1 MVEDLSMNDLSLISL
16 PQSDLDSLLSWVS
29 LGLEHYRSRISAD
42 IPEKK
47 NDTGQ
52 SWRDCCQTMNNNW
65 PPAQGNLARCINE
78 FSLCPEETFLLILA
92 GQVETDA
99 HITFIINELQQPENS
114 GPLSIHLA
122 LEMLNTLF
130 DHNMPWSGL
139 DLLNCTLI
147 TDELLTLAGDG
158 PLPLQN
164 LRIQPFFW
172 SVLND
177 RQQIWPTTSL
187 LEGSGRHL
195 LPRNSRQ
202 TLPRLAKLIQKKQVQ
217 TLILRGQPNSSR
229 RYLAAEIAI
238 LLGMRPLG
246 AGLELWRGQRSF
258 QLACHYAGWLPVIDI
273 HLEPGEV
280 LRLPMRTPA
289 HPVVILVNLDGAIA
303 ADSCLEHQLELPDQR
318 QRHDLW
324 LQALADDKLARKLSG
339 NVLLSGPTIVQ
350 LAESAKRYAQQ
361 SGEKVTA
368 DHILLTRQNHGTEK
382 LRLLAD
388 PVQRRVTKSAIV
400 FPPQIDDHLEDMVT
414 RAKRRE
420 ALWDGLG
427 TTMQASRNSGLRA
440 LFVGESGTGKTLATS
455 YLATRLDTPLYRV
468 DLGAVMN
475 KYIGESEKNLGM
487 LLDQAAAS
495 DVILLFDEADSLFG
509 SRTDAKQTGERYAN
523 NLTNYLLTR
532 IENHPGVVILTT
544 NSRER
549 IDTAFHRR
557 IEIII
562 DFPLPGFN
570 ERKLL
575 WHSHL
580 GTKSPDEE
588 IIRSLASHCDLS
600 GGQIRN
606 AVLAAA
612 GNQVD
617 QHQIDPRYLVEAI
630 RREYQKLGRNMPS
643 AIENLGK

>member
-1 MVEDLSMNDLSLISL
+1 MNDLSLITL
-16 PQSDLDSLLSWVS
+16 PQSDLDDLLNWVN
-29 LGLEHYRSRISAD
+29 LGIEHYRARISVNN
-42 IPEKK
+42 PEKK
-47 NDTGQ
+47 NDSAQ
-52 SWRDCCQTMNNNW
+52 SWQNGCQTMINNW
-65 PPAQGNLARCINE
+65 PPAKGNLARCINE
-78 FSLCPEETFLLILA
+78 FDLCREETFLLILA
-92 GQVETDA
+92 GQIETDA
-99 HITFIINELQQPENS
+99 HITFTIHELQQPESN
-114 GPLSIHLA
+114 GPLSVHLA
-122 LEMLNTLF
+122 LEMINTLF
-130 DHNMPWSGL
+130 DNEIPWSGL

-147 TDELLTLAGDG
+147 TNNLLTLAGDD
-158 PLPLQN
+158 PLPLQS
-164 LRIQPFFW
+164 LRIQPSFW

-177 RQQIWPTTSL
+177 RPQIWPTTVSINS
-187 LEGSGRHL
+187 SGRHL
-195 LPRNSRQ
+195 LPRKSRQ
-202 TLPRLAKLIQKKQVQ
+202 SLPRLAKLLQKRQVQ
-217 TLILRGQPNSSR
+217 TLILRGQPNSGR
-229 RYLAAEIAI
+229 RYLAAEIGV
-238 LLGMRPLG
+238 LLGMQPLVT
-246 AGLELWRGQRSF
+246 GLELWRDQRSF
-258 QLACHYAGWLPVIDI
+258 QLACHYADWLPVINT
-273 HLEPGEV
+273 HLNPGEV
-280 LRLPMRTPA
+280 LPLPLRNPA
-289 HPVVILVNLDGAIA
+289 HPVIILVNLDGAIS
-303 ADSCLEHQLELPDQR
+303 ADSCLEHQLGLPDQQ

-324 LQALADDKLARKLSG
+324 LQALADEKLARKLSG

-361 SGEKVTA
+361 SDEKVA
-368 DHILLTRQNHGTEK
+368 ASHILLARQNHGTEK

-388 PVQRRVTKSAIV
+388 PVLRRVSKNAIV
-400 FPPQIDDHLEDMVT
+400 FPPQIDNHLEDMVT

-440 LFVGESGTGKTLATS
+440 LFVGESGTGKTLAAS
-455 YLATRLDTPLYRV
+455 YLATRLGTPLYRV

-475 KYIGESEKNLGM
+475 KYIGESEKNLGQ

-612 GNQVD
+612 GNQAD
-617 QHQIDPRYLVEAI
+617 KQQIDPRYLVEAI